1 MVKYKI
7 VFDRD
12 NCIGAYAC
20 MAIAPDTWQEGDD
33 GKAILVK
40 EFFDDEELKL
50 QLESA
55 RACPVNV
62 IKIYNEETGEE
73 IPL

>member
-50 QLESA
+50 QLEAA